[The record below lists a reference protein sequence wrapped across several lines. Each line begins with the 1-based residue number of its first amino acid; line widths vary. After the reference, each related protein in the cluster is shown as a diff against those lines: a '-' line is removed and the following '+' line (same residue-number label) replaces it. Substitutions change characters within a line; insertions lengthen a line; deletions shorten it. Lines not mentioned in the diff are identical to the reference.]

1 MEVRTLT
8 GCRHVV
14 VNGKFLT
21 AESTGVHRVAAEL
34 IRHAHAILAE
44 DARLAGKLE
53 LEVWVPPAGAEGAR
67 ELGVPFKVVGPLSG
81 IPWEQITLP
90 ARANGRLIVSLC
102 NVGPVAARNA
112 MTMFHDAQVHSTPQS
127 YSPYFRHWYRFH
139 QPLAGRRH
147 RRILTVSNFSRE
159 QLAHYGLSKTDR
171 TGVILNG
178 VDHVLDIELDESILD
193 RLAVQRGRY
202 VVALANVQPH
212 KNIGILLKAF
222 ADPRLADLDLVLFGA
237 AGAAQF
243 KAAGHAL
250 PERVRF
256 AGRVSDGELRALY
269 GSALCIGFPSTTE
282 GFGLPPL
289 EAMTMGCPA
298 VVAPAGALPQTCG
311 PAAVYADPSNAEEWI
326 VAIRRLADD
335 ARYREELRV
344 GSKAWASSFTWRNAA
359 SRLVEEILA
368 L

>member
-1 MEVRTLT
+1 MT
-8 GCRHVV
+8 GRRHVV

-34 IRHAHAILAE
+34 VRHAHALVAE
-44 DARLAGKLE
+44 DAQLAGRLS
-53 LEVWVPPAGAEGAR
+53 LEVWVPAAGEGRAR
-67 ELGVPFKVVGPLSG
+67 ELGVPFRVVGPLGG

-90 ARANGRLIVSLC
+90 ARANGSLILSLC
-102 NVGPVAARNA
+102 NVGPLAARNA

-127 YSPYFRHWYRFH
+127 YSPSFRHWYRFH
-139 QPLAGRRH
+139 QPIAGRRH
-147 RRILTVSNFSRE
+147 RRILTVSDFSRE
-159 QLAHYGLSKTDR
+159 QLAHYGLAATER

-178 VDHVLDIELDESILD
+178 VDHVLGIEPDESIIE
-193 RLAVQRGRY
+193 RLGVERGRF

-212 KNIGILLKAF
+212 KNIALLLKAF
-222 ADPRLADLDLVLFGA
+222 ADPRLAGLELVLFGS
-237 AGAAQF
+237 AGAAEF
-243 KAAGHAL
+243 GAAGYAV
-250 PERVRF
+250 PPNVRF

-269 GSALCIGFPSTTE
+269 GSALCIAFPSTTE

-311 PAAVYADPSNAEEWI
+311 RAAVYADPSDAGEWI
-326 VAIRRLADD
+326 AAIRRIADD
-335 ARYREELRV
+335 AAHREELRA
-344 GSKAWASSFTWRNAA
+344 GSKVWASSFTWRNAA
-359 SRLVEEILA
+359 SRLVGELLA